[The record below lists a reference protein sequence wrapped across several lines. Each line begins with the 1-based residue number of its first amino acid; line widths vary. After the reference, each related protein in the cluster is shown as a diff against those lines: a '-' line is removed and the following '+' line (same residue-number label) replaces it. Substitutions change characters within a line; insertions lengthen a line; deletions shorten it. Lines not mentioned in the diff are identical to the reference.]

1 MIPTPEQVAEIKA
14 LLERGWRWDGIRTLP
29 LFIPGFDATIDL
41 YPDGWRAKV
50 GALRSPVGTAKEA
63 ADWAAAELRRVA
75 MQSPIF
81 EGVVEAKWQMAKP
94 KVWMLCIGKFPVV
107 SVLILRSTIQMNV
120 NSNEYIYQSSEAL
133 NAEIARRGLPPLPAD
148 AWEAE

>member
-1 MIPTPEQVAEIKA
+1 MIPTPEQVQAMRARGWKWVRWAGRFFPASEA
-14 LLERGWRWDGIRTLP
+14 LLGAVTVRPVEGGWEGKAGHEASGALP
-29 LFIPGFDATIDL
+29 LLD
-41 YPDGWRAKV
+41 
-50 GALRSPVGTAKEA
+50 A
-63 ADWAAAELRRVA
+63 ADWAAAELRRA
-75 MQSPIF
+75 ALRSPIF

>member
-63 ADWAAAELRRVA
+63 ADWAAVELRK
-75 MQSPIF
+75 
-81 EGVVEAKWQMAKP
+81 VVGIA
-94 KVWMLCIGKFPVV
+94 
-107 SVLILRSTIQMNV
+107 LIQGGG
-120 NSNEYIYQSSEAL
+120 Q
-133 NAEIARRGLPPLPAD
+133 
-148 AWEAE
+148 